1 MHATYICN
9 VPTENVLQM
18 AKGGRGTGR
27 EARSGGVA
35 HEYWY

>member
-1 MHATYICN
+1 MHAYLY

-35 HEYWY
+35 YEY